1 MSLLLCR
8 LEPVKHPF
16 VVAELGV
23 RLFSSQELC
32 YVIYEN
38 LLLVMEDFVDERLI
52 QFIRED
58 LDMDLI
64 EEGLMDS
71 LAIAE
76 LLVAIEDEFG
86 IVLSPTEYEKEDLS
100 TAHKIEEILKKKGV
114 Q

>member
-1 MSLLLCR
+1 MEEKVLDI
-8 LEPVKHPF
+8 LERV
-16 VVAELGV
+16 
-23 RLFSSQELC
+23 C
-32 YVIYEN
+32 DD
-38 LLLVMEDFVDERLI
+38 EDV
-52 QFIRED
+52 RED

-86 IVLSPTEYEKEDLS
+86 VVLSPTEYEKEDLS
-100 TAHKIEEILKKKGV
+100 TVHKIEQILRGKGI

>member
-1 MSLLLCR
+1 MEEKILDI
-8 LEPVKHPF
+8 LERV
-16 VVAELGV
+16 
-23 RLFSSQELC
+23 C
-32 YVIYEN
+32 DD
-38 LLLVMEDFVDERLI
+38 EDV
-52 QFIRED
+52 RED
-58 LDMDLI
+58 LDMNLI

-100 TAHKIEEILKKKGV
+100 TVHKIEEILREKGI

>member
-1 MSLLLCR
+1 MEEKILD
-8 LEPVKHPF
+8 
-16 VVAELGV
+16 
-23 RLFSSQELC
+23 
-32 YVIYEN
+32 I
-38 LLLVMEDFVDERLI
+38 LVHVCDDEDV
-52 QFIRED
+52 RED

-86 IVLSPTEYEKEDLS
+86 VVLSPTEYEKEDLS
-100 TAHKIEEILKKKGV
+100 TVHKIEKILKKKGV

>member
-1 MSLLLCR
+1 MEEKILD
-8 LEPVKHPF
+8 
-16 VVAELGV
+16 
-23 RLFSSQELC
+23 
-32 YVIYEN
+32 I
-38 LLLVMEDFVDERLI
+38 LVHVCDDEDV
-52 QFIRED
+52 RED

-86 IVLSPTEYEKEDLS
+86 VVLSPTEYEKEDLS
-100 TAHKIEEILKKKGV
+100 TVHKIEEILKKKGV

>member
-1 MSLLLCR
+1 MEEKILDI
-8 LEPVKHPF
+8 LERVCDD
-16 VVAELGV
+16 EDV
-23 RLFSSQELC
+23 R
-32 YVIYEN
+32 EN
-38 LLLVMEDFVDERLI
+38 
-52 QFIRED
+52 

-100 TAHKIEEILKKKGV
+100 TAHKIEKILREKGI

>member
-1 MSLLLCR
+1 MEEKILDI
-8 LEPVKHPF
+8 LERV
-16 VVAELGV
+16 
-23 RLFSSQELC
+23 C
-32 YVIYEN
+32 DD
-38 LLLVMEDFVDERLI
+38 EDV
-52 QFIRED
+52 RED

-86 IVLSPTEYEKEDLS
+86 VVLSPTEYEKEDLS
-100 TAHKIEEILKKKGV
+100 TVHKIEEILKKKGV